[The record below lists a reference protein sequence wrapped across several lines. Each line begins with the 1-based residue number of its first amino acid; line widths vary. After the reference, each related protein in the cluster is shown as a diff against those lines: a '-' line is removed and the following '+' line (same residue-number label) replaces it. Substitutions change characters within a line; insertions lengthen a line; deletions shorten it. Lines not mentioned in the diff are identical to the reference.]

1 MKDPFERGFPQDLP
15 LRPSTSAHFDWQA
28 RSRNLFDLRLPES
41 LQALNTGILTMPI
54 REHNALNWSWQ
65 ETFLQSRLF
74 IENKLFVQARFTPD
88 EGCVHLELE
97 VQNLSAGDWQETQAV
112 VCTRLISAPDFC
124 DTRRERTS
132 WWDGEWHPLDRGFP
146 HVALQ
151 PSRAALITVE
161 SDPPG
166 YVFGLGWPDVWSV
179 GGNDMLHN
187 VCVHSDPRIGDIAA
201 GAGKKVKGIVI
212 FTAGDRREA
221 LKRFLSSLSIFWNT

>member
-28 RSRNLFDLRLPES
+28 QSRNLFDLRLPET

-54 REHNALNWSWQ
+54 REHNSLNWS
-65 ETFLQSRLF
+65 
-74 IENKLFVQARFTPD
+74 
-88 EGCVHLELE
+88 
-97 VQNLSAGDWQETQAV
+97 WQETQAV
-112 VCTRLISAPDFC
+112 VCMRLISAPDFC
-124 DTRRERTS
+124 DARRARTS
-132 WWDGEWHPLDRGFP
+132 WWDGEWHPLERGFP

-166 YVFGLGWPDVWSV
+166 YVFGLGWPDVWNV
-179 GGNDMLHN
+179 GGNDMPHN
-187 VCVHSDPRIGDIAA
+187 VYVHSDPRIGDIGA
-201 GAGKKVKGIVI
+201 GAGKKAKGIVI

-221 LKRFLSSLSIFWNT
+221 LKRFLISLSLSRNT